1 MLFCEETAIAV
12 TVEIRRMLLT
22 DVGPPY
28 GPRQGVGPN
37 LE

>member
-1 MLFCEETAIAV
+1 MLLCEETTIAV
-12 TVEIRRMLLT
+12 TVEIRGVLLT

-28 GPRQGVGPN
+28 RPWQGVGPN